1 MSDVVNLA
9 DYGREQ
15 FDFGF
20 PERFAGR
27 SREKSQ
33 APILSMGT
41 DQATTALHG
50 SLRRELDGQDSPVKR
65 VAKGADVNLRTA
77 ENYWDKKNLPGLVPA
92 IRLMAT
98 MPEFAAEVLR
108 LAGLQTNLDPRLDR
122 AINDLMRAAFEAKG
136 GRQ

>member
-1 MSDVVNLA
+1 MSEVVNIA

-20 PERFAGR
+20 PEKFAGR
-27 SREKSQ
+27 PRGNSS

-41 DQATTALHG
+41 EQATTALHG
-50 SLRRELDGQDSPVKR
+50 ALHRELDGQDSPVKR

-77 ENYWDKKNLPGLVPA
+77 ENYWEAKNLPGLVPA

-108 LAGLQTNLDPRLDR
+108 LAGLQANLDPRLDR

-136 GRQ
+136 GKP